1 MQLLTD
7 RRVVKFHKLDPFRGR
22 TRALPYRS
30 DNPGCF
36 LPHESCG
43 LESSYAG
50 SAKIFR
56 MIPESDFINASDVL
70 PPRMFAA
77 LTPAGNGTI
86 NLPAL
91 RLMRS
96 SCPNIRPLDLEDH
109 PHLASASVPEIG
121 KRLFFMSDLCH
132 AGPFAFGR
140 ELPADADVSSTIPS
154 DANRFPIVPMMSPT
168 GRF

>member
-30 DNPGCF
+30 NQP
-36 LPHESCG
+36 
-43 LESSYAG
+43 
-50 SAKIFR
+50 R
-56 MIPESDFINASDVL
+56 MLFAARIDSINASNVL
-70 PPRMFAA
+70 PSRIFAV
-77 LTPAGNGTI
+77 LTLAGNGAI

-91 RLMRS
+91 QLMCS
-96 SCPNIRPLDLEDH
+96 SCPNIRPFDLEDH
-109 PHLASASVPEIG
+109 PHLASVSVPEIG

-132 AGPFAFGR
+132 AGPSAFGR
-140 ELPADADVSSTIPS
+140 ELSTDADVSSAIPS
-154 DANRFPIVPMMSPT
+154 DANRLPIVPMMSPT

>member
-1 MQLLTD
+1 MS
-7 RRVVKFHKLDPFRGR
+7 
-22 TRALPYRS
+22 YRS
-30 DNPGCF
+30 DNPRCF
-36 LPHESCG
+36 LPHESCS

-56 MIPESDFINASDVL
+56 MIPESDSINASNVL
-70 PPRMFAA
+70 PSRIFAV

-91 RLMRS
+91 QLMCS
-96 SCPNIRPLDLEDH
+96 LYPNIQPFDLEDH
-109 PHLASASVPEIG
+109 PHLASVSIPEIG

-132 AGPFAFGR
+132 TGPLAFGR
-140 ELPADADVSSTIPS
+140 ELSTDADVSSAIPS
-154 DANRFPIVPMMSPT
+154 DTNRLPIVPMMSPT

>member
-22 TRALPYRS
+22 TRACLIGVTNLR
-30 DNPGCF
+30 CF

-56 MIPESDFINASDVL
+56 MTPESDSINALNVL
-70 PPRMFAA
+70 PSRMFAVLA
-77 LTPAGNGTI
+77 PAGNGAI

-91 RLMRS
+91 RLMCS
-96 SCPNIRPLDLEDH
+96 SCPNARPLDLEDH
-109 PHLASASVPEIG
+109 PHLASVSIPAIES
-121 KRLFFMSDLCH
+121 RLFFMSDLCH
-132 AGPFAFGR
+132 TGPFAFSI
-140 ELPADADVSSTIPS
+140 ELSTDADVSSAIPS
-154 DANRFPIVPMMSPT
+154 YTNRLPIVPMMSPT

>member
-22 TRALPYRS
+22 TRACLIGVT
-30 DNPGCF
+30 NPRCF
-36 LPHESCG
+36 LPHESCS

-56 MIPESDFINASDVL
+56 MIPESDFINASNVL
-70 PPRMFAA
+70 PSRIFAV
-77 LTPAGNGTI
+77 LTPADNGTI
-86 NLPAL
+86 NLPVL
-91 RLMRS
+91 QLMCS
-96 SCPNIRPLDLEDH
+96 LYPNIQPFDLEN
-109 PHLASASVPEIG
+109 PYLASVSIPEIG

-132 AGPFAFGR
+132 TGPFAFSI
-140 ELPADADVSSTIPS
+140 ELSTDADVSSTIPS
-154 DANRFPIVPMMSPT
+154 DTNRFPIVPMMSPT